1 MESWSAC
8 IVCSNFNTIF
18 GFEEKE
24 DQIVERVFI
33 STVMAPRVCVLY
45 LPDPSVIVYQ
55 IEVSF
60 LLL

>member
-1 MESWSAC
+1 MKESWSAC

-33 STVMAPRVCVLY
+33 STVMAPYVCCICQTH
-45 LPDPSVIVYQ
+45 P
-55 IEVSF
+55 
-60 LLL
+60 